1 MKTPFP
7 LLRWL
12 GLLATTWTLAGAT
25 ASAATALVSFGFD
38 EGGGTRTT
46 DSLNSLSGVPGDPA
60 NPPTFV
66 TDSPSGR
73 AGDSAMK
80 FENGQYLTVEDPDTR
95 MQFDRANP
103 NFTLQAWVKFDGN
116 PAGRMVF
123 FYTGGPGG
131 AVSFSVNTDRTVFVT
146 TLAVAD
152 VSSQAAIPDDAGWH
166 HIAVV
171 HENGKELRFYVDGT
185 LADTVAYTGGMHF
198 ARTQKFFSIGGEWNG
213 ALRYT
218 GLVDRLKITSG
229 MLTPEELD
237 AKAAPPV
244 GLVDFPFDEGSGT
257 RVGDRINGLTGVPGA
272 PANPP
277 TFVTDS
283 PSAQAGDT
291 AISFENG
298 QYFTV
303 EDPDT
308 RMQFDPGNPN
318 FTLQAWVKF
327 DGNPAGRMV
336 FFYTGGPG
344 GAVSFSVNTDRT
356 VFVTTLAI
364 ADVSSQAAIPD
375 DGGWHHI
382 AVVHE
387 NGKEL
392 RFYVDGTLGHTAE
405 YTGGMHFARTQK
417 FFGIG
422 AEWNGALR
430 YTGLLDRLKVTSG
443 ILAPEQL
450 DFQKIPP
457 AGAGLTVGR
466 ASVSPFGF
474 SVSVNDSGSTLA
486 NTNTVT
492 LTFNGAT
499 VSPSS
504 VTKSGTTT
512 TIAYTAANPPLPSG
526 STNTATMSIKDNQGR
541 SYSTSETFVVA
552 RYGTL
557 PAAAGLPDSAV
568 DKSKKG
574 FRIRSYQIEGGER
587 TGTIAY
593 NEQVLAGALGDNLA
607 NLDDAGGVD
616 ATGYFTWPGVI
627 NFDTDPLAQN
637 GYFNDPDFTASTFA
651 GIPGLNGSLEEFAQ
665 EFITALEFDV
675 PGMYT
680 MVVNTD
686 WTGFPNESDGFQVRS
701 GTEPTNATS
710 SVVLGFFDALA
721 PAGPDRGVAN
731 SPFLVYVPKAG
742 IYPFRLLYFQTAGT
756 ANLEWFT
763 TDADGVRALIGDAA
777 NAKSVPAYYQW
788 TTPPSAPDL
797 SLARSATGIVI
808 TFSGTLQSAD
818 SVTGTWADVAGTS
831 PLNVPTTSAGKFY
844 RAKR

>member
-1 MKTPFP
+1 MKLPLPPF
-7 LLRWL
+7 RWYR
-12 GLLATTWTLAGAT
+12 LLAAAWLAASLTTN
-25 ASAATALVSFGFD
+25 AATALVSFGFD
-38 EGGGTRTT
+38 EGSGSRTT
-46 DSLNSLSGVPGDPA
+46 DSINSLAGVPGKTD
-60 NPPTFV
+60 NPPIFV

-73 AGDSAMK
+73 PADSVMK

-95 MQFDRANP
+95 IQFDRENP

-116 PAGRMVF
+116 PSGRMVF

-152 VSSQAAIPDDAGWH
+152 VSSQAAIPDDGGWH

-171 HENGKELRFYVDGT
+171 HENGKELRFYVDGA
-185 LADTVAYTGGMHF
+185 LADTVPYTGGMHF
-198 ARTQKFFSIGGEWNG
+198 ARTQKLFSIGAEWNG

-218 GLVDRLKITSG
+218 GLVDRLKVTSG
-229 MLTPEELD
+229 MLAPEELD
-237 AKAAPPV
+237 AQAAPPV

-257 RVGDRINGLTGVPGA
+257 KVGDRINGLGGVPGN

-277 TFVTDS
+277 TFVTDA
-283 PSAQAGDT
+283 PSGQAGDT
-291 AISFENG
+291 AILFENG

-308 RMQFDPGNPN
+308 RMQFDRNNPN

-327 DGNPAGRMV
+327 DGNPSGRMV

-356 VFVTTLAI
+356 VFVTTLAV
-364 ADVSSQAAIPD
+364 ADVRSQAAIPD

-392 RFYVDGTLGHTAE
+392 RYYVDGVLGDTVP

-417 FFGIG
+417 FFSIG
-422 AEWNGALR
+422 GEWNGALR

-450 DFQKIPP
+450 DSQKIPP
-457 AGAGLTVGR
+457 AGASLTLGR

-486 NTNTVT
+486 NTNSIA
-492 LTFNGAT
+492 LTFNGTPVAPT
-499 VSPSS
+499 SVS
-504 VTKSGTTT
+504 KSGTTT

-526 STNTATMSIKDNQGR
+526 STNIATLTLKDNQGI

-557 PAAAGLPDSAV
+557 PTAAALPDSAV
-568 DKSKKG
+568 DKTKKG
-574 FRIRSYQIEGGER
+574 FRIRTYQIEGGER

-593 NEQVLAGALGDNLA
+593 NEQVLAGQLGDNLA

-616 ATGYFTWPGVI
+616 ASGYFTWPGVI
-627 NFDTDPLAQN
+627 NLDTDSLGQN
-637 GYFNDPDFTASTFA
+637 GYFNDPEYTASAFA
-651 GIPGLNGSLEEFAQ
+651 GIPGVNGLMEEFAQ
-665 EFITALEFDV
+665 EIITALEFDA

-686 WTGFPNESDGFQVRS
+686 WTGFPNESDGFQVRA
-701 GTEPTNATS
+701 GTNPTEAAS

-763 TDADGVRALIGDAA
+763 TDAEGVRALVGDAA
-777 NAKSVPAYYQW
+777 STKAIPAYFQW
-788 TTPPSAPDL
+788 TTPPAAPDL
-797 SLARSATGIVI
+797 SLARTASGLVI
-808 TFSGTLQSAD
+808 TFTGTLQSAD
-818 SVTGTWADVAGTS
+818 SVTGAWADVAGGS
-831 PLNVPTTSAGKFY
+831 PLTVPTSGSAKFY

>member
-1 MKTPFP
+1 MKKTYSVF
-7 LLRWL
+7 RWL
-12 GLLATTWTLAGAT
+12 GLLAASWIISGAAASGAT
-25 ASAATALVSFGFD
+25 PLVSFGFD
-38 EGGGTRTT
+38 EGSGTRTV
-46 DSLNSLSGVPGDPA
+46 DSINSLAGLPGNTA

-66 TDSPSGR
+66 ADSPSGR
-73 AGDSAMK
+73 PGDSAMK

-95 MQFDRANP
+95 MQFDRDNP

-131 AVSFSVNTDRTVFVT
+131 AVSFSVNNDRTVFVT

-152 VSSQAAIPDDAGWH
+152 VRSAAAIPDDGAWH

-171 HENGKELRFYVDGT
+171 HENGKELRFYVDGV
-185 LADTVAYTGGMHF
+185 LGDTVEYTGGMHF

-218 GLVDRLKITSG
+218 GMVDRLKITSG

-237 AKAAPPV
+237 SKAAPPV
-244 GLVDFPFDEGSGT
+244 GLVDFSFDEGSGT
-257 RVGDRINGLTGVPGA
+257 KVNDRINGLSGVPGNT
-272 PANPP
+272 ANPP
-277 TFVTDS
+277 TFVTDT
-283 PSAQAGDT
+283 PSGQAGDT
-291 AISFENG
+291 AINFENG

-308 RMQFDPGNPN
+308 RMQFDRNNPN
-318 FTLQAWVKF
+318 FTLQAWVKVE
-327 DGNPAGRMV
+327 GNPAGRMV

-344 GAVSFSVNTDRT
+344 GAVSFSVNNDRT
-356 VFVTTLAI
+356 VFVTTLAV
-364 ADVSSQAAIPD
+364 ADVRSAAAIPD

-392 RFYVDGTLGHTAE
+392 RFYVDGVLGDTVE

-417 FFGIG
+417 FFSIG
-422 AEWNGALR
+422 GEWNGALR
-430 YTGLLDRLKVTSG
+430 YTGMLDRLKITSG
-443 ILAPEQL
+443 ILTPEQL
-450 DFQKIPP
+450 DSQKIPP
-457 AGAGLTVGR
+457 AGAALTLGR

-474 SVSVNDSGSTLA
+474 SMSVNDAGSTIA
-486 NTNTVT
+486 NTNSIVLKFNGETVT
-492 LTFNGAT
+492 PT
-499 VSPSS
+499 S

-512 TIAYTAANPPLPSG
+512 TIGYTVPNPPLPSG
-526 STNTATMSIKDNQGR
+526 STNVAAMTIKDNQGV
-541 SYSTSETFVVA
+541 SYSNSETFVVA
-552 RYGTL
+552 KYGTL
-557 PAAAGLPDSAV
+557 PSAAALPASAV
-568 DKSKKG
+568 DQTKKG
-574 FRIRSYQIEGGER
+574 FKIRTYQIEGGER

-593 NEQVLAGALGDNLA
+593 NEQILAGQLGDNLA
-607 NLDDAGGVD
+607 NLEDAGGVD
-616 ATGYFTWPGVI
+616 ANKYFTWPGVV

-637 GYFNDPDFTASTFA
+637 GFFNDPEYTASTFA
-651 GIPGLNGSLEEFAQ
+651 GIPGVNGLLEEFAQ
-665 EFITALEFDV
+665 EFITALEF
-675 PGMYT
+675 PAAGMYT

-686 WTGFPNESDGFQVRS
+686 WTGFPNESDGFQVRA
-701 GTEPTNATS
+701 GVDPKDAAS

-721 PAGPDRGVAN
+721 PAGPERGVAN

-763 TDADGVRALIGDAA
+763 TDADGVRALIGDSA
-777 NAKSVPAYYQW
+777 NAKSIPAYYQW
-788 TTPPSAPDL
+788 TTPPASPDL
-797 SLARSATGIVI
+797 SVARTANGLVI
-808 TFSGTLQSAD
+808 TFAGTLQSSD
-818 SVTGTWADVAGTS
+818 SVSGGWTDVAGSS
-831 PLNVPTTSAGKFY
+831 PLTVSPTAAARFY